1 LSSLSAPRKSPVR
14 VLLYPVTSIMDIPTA
29 IAIALN
35 IIANLVV
42 LDIAILTIDIP

>member
-1 LSSLSAPRKSPVR
+1 
-14 VLLYPVTSIMDIPTA
+14 MDIPTP

>member
-1 LSSLSAPRKSPVR
+1 
-14 VLLYPVTSIMDIPTA
+14 MDIPTP

-42 LDIAILTIDIP
+42 LDIAILTILSFSHIQDNRSLPSKWKPLLQQ